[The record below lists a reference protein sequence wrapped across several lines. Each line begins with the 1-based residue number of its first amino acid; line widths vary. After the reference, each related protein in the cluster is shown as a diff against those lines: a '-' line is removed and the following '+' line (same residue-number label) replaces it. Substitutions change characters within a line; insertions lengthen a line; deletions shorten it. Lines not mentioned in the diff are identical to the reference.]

1 LGFFSSGRK
10 SQDVAK
16 ERLKF
21 MLVHDRAD
29 ISPRFLQMIQADL
42 IKVISDYMVI
52 DTAKMEVDLKRVSHP
67 DGHIRSQLTAS
78 IPILKVKN
86 MGKNR

>member
-1 LGFFSSGRK
+1 MGLFSAGRK
-10 SQDVAK
+10 SRDVAK

-21 MLVHDRAD
+21 MLIHDRAD

-42 IKVISDYMVI
+42 VKVISDYMVI
-52 DTAKMEVDLKRVSHP
+52 DTSKMEVDLKRVSHP
-67 DGHIRSQLTAS
+67 DGHVRSELTAS

-86 MGKNR
+86 MGRNR

>member
-1 LGFFSSGRK
+1 LGLFSGRK
-10 SQDVAK
+10 SRDVAK

-21 MLVHDRAD
+21 MLIHDRAD

-52 DTAKMEVDLKRVSHP
+52 DTAQMEVDLKRVSHS
-67 DGHIRSQLTAS
+67 DGHVRSELTAS

>member
-1 LGFFSSGRK
+1 MGFFSGRK
-10 SQDVAK
+10 SRDVAK

-52 DTAKMEVDLKRVSHP
+52 DTAQMEVDLKRVSHP
-67 DGHIRSQLTAS
+67 DGHIRSELTAS
-78 IPILKVKN
+78 IPILQVKN

>member
-1 LGFFSSGRK
+1 LSFLSAGRK
-10 SQDVAK
+10 SQDVAR

-21 MLVHDRAD
+21 MLIHDRAD

-52 DTAKMEVDLKRVSHP
+52 DTAGMEVDLKRVAHA
-67 DGHIRSQLTAS
+67 DGHIRSELTAS
-78 IPILKVKN
+78 IPILEVKN

>member
-1 LGFFSSGRK
+1 MGLFSAGRK
-10 SQDVAK
+10 SRDVAK

-21 MLVHDRAD
+21 MLIHDRAD

-52 DTAKMEVDLKRVSHP
+52 DTARMEVDLKRVTQP